1 MFGKGNYLIV
11 TYSCAAFFS
20 RKNVVLQNQNLI
32 MNQGKIDE
40 QIKKNLF
47 SVKTD
52 VVISALEAIQKK
64 GNKLYIPIL
73 FDLLN
78 SSPEPEIS
86 AEIKNLLGTVKDK
99 ESVNSFLRAIE
110 DDKYKS
116 IRKEIL
122 TACWQNGLD
131 FSTFLPVFIDLIINE
146 EWEIAFEA
154 FTIIDNLEYLPS
166 QEIVKISVEKIM
178 KVLPFANEQNK
189 YFLNEILVKL
199 K

>member
-1 MFGKGNYLIV
+1 
-11 TYSCAAFFS
+11 
-20 RKNVVLQNQNLI
+20 

>member
-1 MFGKGNYLIV
+1 
-11 TYSCAAFFS
+11 
-20 RKNVVLQNQNLI
+20 
-32 MNQGKIDE
+32 MNQGKTDE

-47 SVKTD
+47 SVNTD
-52 VVISALEAIQKK
+52 VVISAIESIQKK
-64 GNKLYIPIL
+64 GNKLYLPIL

-78 SSPEPEIS
+78 STPEPEI
-86 AEIKNLLGTVKDK
+86 ETGIKNLLGTVKDK

-110 DDKYKS
+110 DDKYKP

-146 EWEIAFEA
+146 DWEIAFEA
-154 FTIIDNLEYLPS
+154 FTVIDNLEYLPG
-166 QEIVKISVEKIM
+166 QEIIKISVDKI
-178 KVLPFANEQNK
+178 KKALPFACDQNK
-189 YFLNEILVKL
+189 YFLGEVLVKL

>member
-1 MFGKGNYLIV
+1 
-11 TYSCAAFFS
+11 
-20 RKNVVLQNQNLI
+20 

-47 SVKTD
+47 SAKTE
-52 VVISALEAIQKK
+52 VVISAIEAIQKK
-64 GNKLYIPIL
+64 GNKLYLPIL

-78 SSPEPEIS
+78 SSPEPEIET
-86 AEIKNLLGTVKDK
+86 EIKNLLGTVKDK

-110 DDKYKS
+110 DDKYKP
-116 IRKEIL
+116 IRKELL

-131 FSTFLPVFIDLIINE
+131 FSTFLPVFIDLIIHE
-146 EWEIAFEA
+146 DWETAFEA
-154 FTIIDNLEYLPS
+154 FTVIDNLEYLPT
-166 QEIVKISVEKIM
+166 QEIIKISVDKIN
-178 KVLPFANEQNK
+178 KVLPFTNDQNK